1 MSESRSQASSC
12 CQLDDIRLLDD
23 NLSTRQ
29 EVQARNVRQL
39 YLLNVEVRALMDVV
53 CRQGEAGYLAE
64 RLQYHAD
71 QLERQFAS
79 HARGHYGASS
89 TRHFYAQQR
98 ELFDEEMCKVI
109 TAVQQIDE
117 ENESEH
123 TRHSANDRH

>member
-1 MSESRSQASSC
+1 MSESHGHETPC

-39 YLLNVEVRALMDVV
+39 YLLNVEVRALMDVL

-64 RLQYHAD
+64 RLKYHAD
-71 QLERQFAS
+71 QLERQFNH

-98 ELFDEEMCKVI
+98 KLFDEEMGKVI
-109 TAVQQIDE
+109 TAVERLAEDE
-117 ENESEH
+117 NAGQA
-123 TRHSANDRH
+123 RHSANDNA